1 MADYTVSITD
11 HQKRCLDYVMVGI
24 GTWLNNA
31 AEGRAN
37 DAQTQ
42 IVRLNADYCNEN
54 GIAIGVGVTAQVEQA
69 YNLGI
74 ITTAQARDNNL
85 AKPGSS

>member
-37 DAQTQ
+37 DAEAQ
-42 IVRLNADYCNEN
+42 IVRLNANYCNEN
-54 GIAIGVGVTAQVEQA
+54 GIAIGVGVTAQIEQA
-69 YNLGI
+69 YNLGVV
-74 ITTAQARDNNL
+74 TTAESRN
-85 AKPGSS
+85 KESTPGSS

>member
-1 MADYTVSITD
+1 MTDYTVSITD

-31 AEGRAN
+31 VEGRAN
-37 DAQTQ
+37 DAQGQ

-54 GIAIGVGVTAQVEQA
+54 GIAIGVGVTAQIEQA
-69 YNLGI
+69 YNLGVV
-74 ITTAQARDNNL
+74 TTAESRN
-85 AKPGSS
+85 KESTPGSS

>member
-37 DAQTQ
+37 DAQAQ
-42 IVRLNADYCNEN
+42 IVRLNAEYCNEN
-54 GIAIGVGVTAQVEQA
+54 GVAMAVGVDAQVQQA
-69 YNLGI
+69 FDVGI
-74 ITTAQARDNNL
+74 AHTLTERPITNI
-85 AKPGSS
+85 

>member
-37 DAQTQ
+37 DAQAQ
-42 IVRLNADYCNEN
+42 IVRLNADYCNEK

-74 ITTAQARDNNL
+74 VTTAEARNARGMN
-85 AKPGSS
+85 PGS

>member
-1 MADYTVSITD
+1 MTDYTVSITD

-31 AEGRAN
+31 VEGRAN
-37 DAQTQ
+37 DAQGQ

-54 GIAIGVGVTAQVEQA
+54 GIAIGVGVTAQIEQA

-74 ITTAQARDNNL
+74 VTSAQLREENN
-85 AKPGSS
+85 APGSG